1 MNTSDIIN
9 LKSIDQYNRLY
20 GLETLHPLVAVVD
33 LKDAT
38 AYPTHFTLN
47 YGVYAL
53 FLKQTRCG
61 DLRYGRQPYDYQ
73 EGTVT
78 SFAPGQVVEVKMEE
92 GTRPLAQGLLFHPD
106 LIRGTSLGREIKR
119 YSFFSYAS
127 NEALH
132 LSDEEKQIYLDCL
145 SNIQAE
151 LQHPIDKHSRRL
163 IVRNIELLLDY
174 CMRFY
179 ERQFITRATANKD
192 VLTKFEEEL
201 DWYFQSQ
208 MPQEQG
214 LPTVKYFA
222 DRACLSP
229 NYFGDLVKKETG
241 RTAQEYIQDKLINIA
256 KEEILSQTRNVS
268 EIAYRLGFQY
278 PQHFTR
284 IFKKRVGCTPGEYRN
299 GSFNITSIT

>member
-33 LKDAT
+33 LKNAT
-38 AYPTHFTLN
+38 TYPTHFTLN

-179 ERQFITRATANKD
+179 ERLFITRATANKD

-208 MPQEQG
+208 LPQEQG

-284 IFKKRVGCTPGEYRN
+284 IFKKRVGCTPGEYR
-299 GSFNITSIT
+299 SQHSA

>member
-33 LKDAT
+33 LKNAT
-38 AYPTHFTLN
+38 TYPTHFTLN

-208 MPQEQG
+208 LPQEQG

-222 DRACLSP
+222 DRACLSS

>member
-38 AYPTHFTLN
+38 TYPTHFTLN

-106 LIRGTSLGREIKR
+106 LIRGTSLGKEIKR

-208 MPQEQG
+208 LPQEQG

-284 IFKKRVGCTPGEYRN
+284 IFKKRVGCTPGEYR
-299 GSFNITSIT
+299 SQHSA

>member
-9 LKSIDQYNRLY
+9 LKSIDKYNRLY

-33 LKDAT
+33 LKNAT
-38 AYPTHFTLN
+38 TYPTHFTLN

-208 MPQEQG
+208 LPQEQG

-284 IFKKRVGCTPGEYRN
+284 IFKKRVGCTPGEYR
-299 GSFNITSIT
+299 SQHSA

>member
-33 LKDAT
+33 LKNAT
-38 AYPTHFTLN
+38 TYPTHFTLN

-208 MPQEQG
+208 LPQEQG

-229 NYFGDLVKKETG
+229 NYFGDLVKNETG

-284 IFKKRVGCTPGEYRN
+284 IFKKRVGCTPGEYR
-299 GSFNITSIT
+299 SQHSA